1 METIDEGMVKSPGY
15 RDHAV
20 LQFPPG
26 ERRNR
31 GAHRVF
37 RMGHRSK
44 VEPRQTA
51 GADKMFAI
59 DDERRRRC
67 LSCRD
72 DLRRCRGAE
81 GGELGSVVAPYLAE
95 ALLDGHHRR
104 HDRQAVIFNHL
115 AIAHALPELRHPVGR
130 AQQGIERE
138 LKK

>member
-20 LQFPPG
+20 LQFPG

-81 GGELGSVVAPYLAE
+81 GGELGSVVAPYRRKPSSTVITGVMTAE
-95 ALLDGHHRR
+95 
-104 HDRQAVIFNHL
+104 AVIFNHL

-130 AQQGIERE
+130 AQRGIERE